1 LQTIG
6 ATQRTATVP
15 TFREVFEAHAPYV
28 WRALRGLGVAE
39 RDVDDLCQEVFVVVH
54 RRLPEFEPRANLRT
68 WLYAICLR
76 AASDYRRRAF
86 VRREQVTDAPPDL
99 SAPADQ
105 HDRAERTWA
114 RDALDRA
121 LERLDDDKRDAFVL
135 YEIEGLSLAEV
146 AEVVGAPLKTVHS
159 RLAAARREVVELIR
173 RWQAVGGAT

>member
-1 LQTIG
+1 MQTIG

-28 WRALRGLGVAE
+28 WRALRSLGVAE

-121 LERLDDDKRDAFVL
+121 LERLDDEKRDAFVL

-173 RWQAVGGAT
+173 RWQAVGGAP